1 MPPRASPP
9 PSQPCSRSCRGAHT
23 APVPICSLTPSSSI
37 QSSSS
42 NYSSSTPGDLLPW
55 THAYPHNPLASL
67 PPRPPPLKPPPS
79 FFFVTMTSQN
89 AQRLHKT
96 APPDSSAN
104 STTTAAVSETLL
116 TRSYAWTQ
124 DQNALLFNIALEKA
138 EFDLAHN
145 KHKAAAE
152 EAG

>member
-1 MPPRASPP
+1 MLSV
-9 PSQPCSRSCRGAHT
+9 CT
-23 APVPICSLTPSSSI
+23 
-37 QSSSS
+37 
-42 NYSSSTPGDLLPW
+42 
-55 THAYPHNPLASL
+55 
-67 PPRPPPLKPPPS
+67 
-79 FFFVTMTSQN
+79 
-89 AQRLHKT
+89 KT

-104 STTTAAVSETLL
+104 STYTAAVSETLL

-138 EFDLAHN
+138 EFGLAHN